1 MAFGI
6 PGSNEGAS
14 GSNGLYLARIQYDA
28 RSGFFTRVNRVQ
40 RESGWEDDPQEPSRG
55 VKFAMDF
62 GSMEAGYIKFAK
74 PPAFV
79 LVPYLG
85 AATAWPQQPTEM
97 TEAKQGEKSKKAFQ
111 PGIRIKV
118 MSQATFGDPEPRY
131 FAHTAKGVLDTMD
144 ALYQEFIRAPE
155 AAAGK
160 VPLVHHVSTKTIETS
175 GPKGTTKNY
184 APVWAIVGW
193 IDRPAGFGD
202 RTVPPPSGGVRGVAR
217 EVAEVREIPGVK
229 TATAPVPELAEAAR
243 RAAEELEEPLPF

>member
-6 PGSNEGAS
+6 PGSNDGGGSS
-14 GSNGLYLARIQYDA
+14 GPFLARIQYDA
-28 RSGFFTRVNRVQ
+28 RSGFFTPVNRVQ
-40 RESGWEDDPQEPSRG
+40 NGAGWVDDFGEPTRG
-55 VKFAMDF
+55 IKVAMDF

-85 AATAWPQQPTEM
+85 AATNWPAQPTEM
-97 TEAKQGEKSKKAFQ
+97 TEAKPGEKARKAFL
-111 PGIRIKV
+111 PGIRVKV
-118 MSQATFGDPEPRY
+118 MSQTTFGDAEPRY

-155 AAAGK
+155 AHAGK
-160 VPLVHHVSTKTIETS
+160 VPLVHHASTKTIETS

-202 RTVPPPSGGVRGVAR
+202 RTVPAPNGAVVAAPPPRPA
-217 EVAEVREIPGVK
+217 
-229 TATAPVPELAEAAR
+229 TAAPVPELVQR
-243 RAAEELEEPLPF
+243 QQVAAEELEDSALPF